1 MTEQV
6 TGDTIMS
13 LLGRPL
19 SPPPMAD
26 EARQTAESNLAV
38 ARQEYEQEA
47 SLENTVWYG
56 RRLAYL
62 FHFEQAIAV
71 YSAGLKHFPNAHQLY
86 RHRGHRYITTRRFE
100 LARADFER
108 AAALSVSQPIEIEP
122 DGVPN
127 RLNRPLSSS
136 HFNIWYHYG
145 LAYYLSGDYTEAARA
160 YQTCLQYSDN
170 DDCRVATLDWFY
182 MTLRRLGEHE
192 AATELLAPIHA
203 DMQIIENG
211 AYHRRLLMYK
221 GLLEPAALL
230 PDPAS
235 SQSDD
240 VTLATQGYG
249 VGNWYLAN
257 GDREQ
262 AHAIFERVLQTRNWA
277 AFGYIAAEVALATPA
292 GPAQAAERVQA

>member
-1 MTEQV
+1 MAEPT

-19 SPPPMAD
+19 SPPPMPA
-26 EARQTAESNLAV
+26 EAREAAEANLAA

-47 SLENTVWYG
+47 SLENTIWYG

-71 YSAGLKHFPNAHQLY
+71 YSDGLTHFPNAHQLY

-100 LARADFER
+100 LARADLER
-108 AAALSVSQPIEIEP
+108 AAALSVSQPIELEA

-136 HFNIWYHYG
+136 HFNIWYHYA
-145 LAYYLSGDYTEAARA
+145 LAYYVLGDFAEAARA
-160 YQTCLQYSDN
+160 YQVCLQYSDN

-192 AATELLAPIHA
+192 AATELLAAIQP
-203 DMQIIENG
+203 DMQIIENS

-221 GLLEPAALL
+221 GLLEPAVLL
-230 PDPAS
+230 PDPATS
-235 SQSDD
+235 ESDD
-240 VTLATQGYG
+240 MTLATQGYG

-262 AHAIFERVLQTRNWA
+262 AQAIFERVLQTRNWA
-277 AFGYIAAEVALATPA
+277 AFGYIAAEVELATVA
-292 GPAQAAERVQA
+292 GAEDGAENDS

>member
-1 MTEQV
+1 MAEPI

-13 LLGRPL
+13 LLGQPL
-19 SPPPMAD
+19 SPPAMSE
-26 EARQTAESNLAV
+26 EAHQAAEANLAT
-38 ARQEYEQEA
+38 ARHEYEQEA
-47 SLENTVWYG
+47 SLENTIWYG

-71 YSAGLKHFPNAHQLY
+71 YGAGLKHFPNAHQLY

-100 LARADFER
+100 LARTDFER
-108 AAALSVSQPIEIEP
+108 AAGLSVAQPIELEP

-127 RLNRPLSSS
+127 RLNRPLSTS

-145 LAYYLSGDYTEAARA
+145 LAHYLLGDFAEAARA

-192 AATELLAPIHA
+192 AATELLTAIQA

-230 PDPAS
+230 PEPVAPE
-235 SQSDD
+235 SDD
-240 VTLATQGYG
+240 VTVATQGYG

-257 GDREQ
+257 GDHEQ
-262 AHAIFERVLQTRNWA
+262 ARAIFERVLQTRNWA
-277 AFGYIAAEVALATPA
+277 AFGYIAAEVELATATGTAPV
-292 GPAQAAERVQA
+292 AENDG